1 MQIKYIIDYKGYGSF
16 YTLTTTH
23 NSECIDITKEQAK
36 EYLDCSNV
44 FISGKAEVSLK
55 SLPQREVKRPLG
67 YSMPGVAKQEY
78 SYSFWN

>member
-1 MQIKYIIDYKGYGSF
+1 MANTIKYIIDYRGWGPY

-23 NSECIDITKEQAK
+23 NSECIDINKEQAK

-55 SLPQREVKRPLG
+55 SVPQEEVTDSFTRRLE
-67 YSMPGVAKQEY
+67 GVLLQGNTI
-78 SYSFWN
+78 S

>member
-1 MQIKYIIDYKGYGSF
+1 MAKIKYIIDYRGWGPY

-23 NSECIDITKEQAK
+23 NGECIDINKKQAK

-55 SLPQREVKRPLG
+55 SVPQEEVKSDAFTRRLE
-67 YSMPGVAKQEY
+67 GVLLEGTTIV
-78 SYSFWN
+78 

>member
-1 MQIKYIIDYKGYGSF
+1 MANTIKYIIDYRGWGPY

-23 NSECIDITKEQAK
+23 NSECIDINTEQAK

-55 SLPQREVKRPLG
+55 SVPQEEVKD
-67 YSMPGVAKQEY
+67 
-78 SYSFWN
+78 SFTRRLEGALLAGNTIS